1 MSDSSVPIVLFDM
14 DGVLVDVSGSY
25 RRAIQETAAQFL
37 GRPVAPEEVQ
47 RYKNQGGFN
56 DDWRLTEAIIRDGGL
71 DVPFDDIRSS
81 FDLRYRGETWNGF
94 ITQEPPLIPRAILRD
109 VQGRSAGMGIV
120 TGRPRAEAEW
130 TVHRF
135 GWEPFFNV
143 LVAMEDQDGRGKP
156 DPYPM
161 RVALTRFV
169 EPGVDC
175 STKRTVYIGDSI
187 DDMRSA
193 RAAGLRA
200 IGFVPPYLAATD
212 LEQRLF
218 DAGADLVIDTHDR
231 LIPALE
237 SLFG

>member
-1 MSDSSVPIVLFDM
+1 MPDPCAPIVLFDM

-37 GRPVAPEEVQ
+37 GRPVAAEEVQ
-47 RYKNQGGFN
+47 RYKNRGGFN
-56 DDWRLTEAIIRDGGL
+56 DDWRLTEAIIRDGGI
-71 DVPFDDIRSS
+71 DVPFDDIRTS
-81 FDLRYRGETWNGF
+81 FDLRYRGEAWNGF
-94 ITQEPPLIPRAILRD
+94 ITREPPLMPLAVLRE
-109 VQGRSAGMGIV
+109 VQGRSAGTGIV
-120 TGRPRAEAEW
+120 TGRPRGEAEW

-135 GWEPFFNV
+135 GWGPFFDV

-161 RVALTRFV
+161 RVALTRFIG
-169 EPGVDC
+169 PGIDC
-175 STKRTVYIGDSI
+175 STDRTVYIGDSI

-193 RAAGLRA
+193 KAAGVRA
-200 IGFVPPYLAATD
+200 IGFVPPYLASTD

-218 DAGADLVIDTHDR
+218 VAGADLVIDTHDR
-231 LIPALE
+231 LIEALE